1 MNNQESQ
8 NLVKESPSFIKD
20 PNLDYYHKKHIGFN
34 SSITIYGEQ
43 HLLDYHDFLTNYV
56 DALYS
61 NDRRQIIILEKNELD
76 LINENTMFKMFMQ
89 DHPEKNIS
97 KLRKKLAIKIAHS
110 PILYFSGVYKH
121 GGIFPDCDIICGDI
135 RLRKIWDLIN
145 ELAKAN
151 PVCIVEYDF
160 FNRFKTAWEE
170 QLSVLNSPEYL
181 VIKDEINILLSG
193 LIVTMTYSEFEQI
206 SNKLNEKW
214 VNISN
219 ISMVQHIN
227 KHIKDGV
234 DIVLF
239 VGALHMDHLIQ
250 EISNLFPLMSVDM
263 DTDSQYMDY
272 WFWGHT
278 RLEAEQIESDK
289 LYDIRF
295 KNGSGARLGTYT
307 CIGFNGAKIILEDS
321 DGKICDFDSN
331 NVYAY
336 AAQYRVN

>member
-1 MNNQESQ
+1 MHLLTGSI
-8 NLVKESPSFIKD
+8 NLE
-20 PNLDYYHKKHIGFN
+20 YYHKKHIGFN

-61 NDRRQIIILEKNELD
+61 NDRKQIIILEKNELD
-76 LINENTMFKMFMQ
+76 LLNENTMFKMFMQ

-110 PILYFSGVYKH
+110 PILYFSGVYKY
-121 GGIFPDCDIICGDI
+121 GGIFPGCDIICGDI

-145 ELAKAN
+145 DLAEYNA
-151 PVCIVEYDF
+151 VDYDF
-160 FNRFKTAWEE
+160 LTKFQLVWQE
-170 QLSVLNSPEYL
+170 QLSVLNSPEYV
-181 VIKDEINILLSG
+181 VIKDEINTLLSK
-193 LIVTMTYSEFEQI
+193 LSVTMTYSEFEQI
-206 SNKLNEKW
+206 SNQLNEKW

-227 KHIKDGV
+227 KYIKDGV

-239 VGALHMDHLIQ
+239 VGSLHMGHLIQ
-250 EISNLFPLMSVDM
+250 EISHLFPVDM
-263 DTDSQYMDY
+263 DTDSEYMHY
-272 WFWGHT
+272 WFRGRT
-278 RLEAEQIESDK
+278 RLEAGQMDVDK

-307 CIGFNGAKIILEDS
+307 CIGFNGGKIILEDT
-321 DGKICDFDSN
+321 DGKILDFDSN
-331 NVYAY
+331 NIYAY
-336 AAQYRVN
+336 AAH